1 MWSQTWSERDI
12 LPVGS
17 NLINSS
23 RDIATDRPISSLSSS
38 SNCSAIP
45 LEKGA
50 TLVASRPSDG
60 EVTAS
65 VYTINILISSLVLPH
80 EVVSSRWS
88 PRDHLLWGSDTDW
101 KKFGL
106 TFLIPLVA
114 TQSKAHVKSII
125 LIKNLQRP
133 YQYHLH
139 MEEDI
144 WKVFSKQ
151 CLSVLSLINL
161 GEWTF
166 MWGNNHTVPIPA
178 KICCHFIPSVK
189 RERKWNNQEKKVGI
203 EIQSSPKVCTFNC
216 CSAAQQR

>member
-1 MWSQTWSERDI
+1 MKTLATHPVWSETWSERDI

-23 RDIATDRPISSLSSS
+23 RDIATDRPISSLSWS

-65 VYTINILISSLVLPH
+65 VYTINILISSLVLPY
-80 EVVSSRWS
+80 EAVSSRWS
-88 PRDHLLWGSDTDW
+88 PWDHLLWSSDTDW

-125 LIKNLQRP
+125 LIKNLQRDP
-133 YQYHLH
+133 GRIRHRHINIIY
-139 MEEDI
+139 I
-144 WKVFSKQ
+144 WRRISEKFSA
-151 CLSVLSLINL
+151 
-161 GEWTF
+161 
-166 MWGNNHTVPIPA
+166 NNV
-178 KICCHFIPSVK
+178 
-189 RERKWNNQEKKVGI
+189 
-203 EIQSSPKVCTFNC
+203 
-216 CSAAQQR
+216 